1 MVLLQQLLN
10 GLAVGSI
17 YSLLSLG
24 FTLVYGVLYFMNM
37 PHGEIL
43 MVGTFIGYVLYASG
57 VPFGFA
63 LILAMIAAAFVG
75 VSVEKIAYRRLR
87 NARRLAPLLSA
98 LGVVFALQNGAMAI
112 WGTEIRSFPSPA
124 FFSKIFDIYGFR
136 IPSTIAFILGLN
148 LFLMICLQVFF
159 KRHPIGI
166 SIRAVS
172 DDIETAKL
180 MGINTNLAISVT
192 FAVGSALAAASGI
205 MLAVR
210 YGPIHPLM
218 GFSLMLKS
226 FAICVLGGIG
236 NIYGAVVGSFILGIA
251 EVIAVGYISPAYKDA
266 IGFAVLIVTL
276 VFLPTGIFR
285 GRTEVRL

>member
-24 FTLVYGVLYFMNM
+24 FTLVYGVLYLQNM
-37 PHGEIL
+37 PHGEVL

-57 VPFGFA
+57 VPFGLA
-63 LILAMIAAAFVG
+63 LVVAMIGAAFVG
-75 VSVEKIAYRRLR
+75 VLVERIAYRRLR

-98 LGVVFALQNGAMAI
+98 LGVVFALQNGALAI
-112 WGTEIRSFPSPA
+112 WGTEVRSFPQPA
-124 FFSKIFDIYGFR
+124 FFSKIFDVYGIR
-136 IPSTIAFILGLN
+136 VPSTVVFILALSVV
-148 LFLMICLQVFF
+148 LMIVLQLFF
-159 KRHPIGI
+159 KKHPVGI

-180 MGINTNLAISVT
+180 MGINTNLAIAVT
-192 FAVGSALAAASGI
+192 FAVGSALAAAAGI

-218 GFSLMLKS
+218 GFGLMLKS

-236 NIYGAVVGSFILGIA
+236 NIYGAVMGSFILGIA
-251 EVIAVGYISPAYKDA
+251 EVIAVGYVSPAYKEA

-285 GRTEVRL
+285 GRAEVRL